1 MNMFLWSYRQKST
14 SKKRRSA
21 PNRYQIVAELY
32 GFIRVDEM
40 VNFSLTGKSL
50 SSLFIQLTFVP
61 MLGPSPLVALEFFVF
76 LPDMEQV
83 SKKQTPLSQ
92 A

>member
-1 MNMFLWSYRQKST
+1 MDLSAKTYLEKEAIGTKSA
-14 SKKRRSA
+14 S
-21 PNRYQIVAELY
+21 
-32 GFIRVDEM
+32 FIRVDEM

-76 LPDMEQV
+76 LPNVEQV